1 MILIMKAAPIG
12 SFPIPLKTLSRIKWW
27 LMRYIGWARNNE
39 IFLIG
44 LILKIMAGSENT
56 NGNHPFELF
65 PFRRFWIAS
74 SAASGYGYVVG
85 CICICFLLARSAFV
99 IVAHR
104 FRVLPFTASPSGCP
118 LDLPC
123 GWPSRTERFTEYSVE
138 HLFRSVL
145 LLHGTIPAFQLSCS
159 PDSSNKLASLFCFRL
174 LTQPSNERL
183 AYFGLTEQVR
193 FLFSS
198 NLWLFGRAS
207 PRARMIRFLTQ
218 LRASPRFHYFKV
230 TFYRWPD
237 ISKIC
242 DHTSSCKFF

>member
-1 MILIMKAAPIG
+1 M
-12 SFPIPLKTLSRIKWW
+12 
-27 LMRYIGWARNNE
+27 
-39 IFLIG
+39 
-44 LILKIMAGSENT
+44 
-56 NGNHPFELF
+56 
-65 PFRRFWIAS
+65 
-74 SAASGYGYVVG
+74 VG

-99 IVAHR
+99 FVAHR

-207 PRARMIRFLTQ
+207 PKAWMIRFLTQ

-242 DHTSSCKFF
+242 DHTSSCKYFKSFVSTMYQRSINRSYQQLSISLFESNCCFSGY